1 MTLFVAYLL
10 KSSASLAFL
19 FVLYKLILA
28 RENLHRLN
36 RFLLLGIL
44 FLSALIPLV
53 RLPGFDR
60 SVVSQPVVFVR
71 EVFIPEISSVGFSAS
86 MPVEAD
92 TVPFASDGMQIN
104 VLHVFYWFVILFLL
118 FRLMLGLFQI
128 VRLYKKSQRIS
139 LTDFVL
145 AVVNDIIQPFSFL
158 KHIFISEKD
167 YELNREILIAHEA
180 EHIKQRHYIDLLLVE
195 MFSLLH
201 WFNPFMWLLRRDLK
215 LIHEYQADQAV
226 LKKGIDAQ
234 KYQLLVL
241 EKAVGERRFAM
252 ASNFVQKPILKR
264 IKMMKK
270 KKVNRWKGVRLIV
283 FIPLVALLL
292 QAFDRPEKVIR
303 KLDMKLPE
311 IVKSTEKVLSST
323 KVLQNQKEL
332 TGFVIEVKDDGNYID
347 GKSQSLE
354 ELVNKAKAW
363 QTTGREDI
371 LLELNG
377 VVSSRRID
385 EIRQALSKAKV
396 YHINQTTINS
406 EEIIYPAGD
415 VSRMPQMKD
424 GEWNS
429 WMHNQLS
436 IYLKDI
442 PKDWEYNIFYG
453 FIIDKN
459 GKVRDAHIIEE
470 SQYPEVNEA
479 YDKILSQIPDW
490 KPAQKGNTEVSV
502 LYTEM
507 SGQRKK

>member
-1 MTLFVAYLL
+1 MNPFFVYLI
-10 KSSASLAFL
+10 KSSVSLALLYSL
-19 FVLYKLILA
+19 FRLVMRNDKL
-28 RENLHRLN
+28 HTLN

-44 FLSALIPLV
+44 L
-53 RLPGFDR
+53 
-60 SVVSQPVVFVR
+60 
-71 EVFIPEISSVGFSAS
+71 FSAVIPFLNFQFFAEEAPLQKVEKLREFVS
-86 MPVEAD
+86 TPIFMPGAEPANNLPVEE
-92 TVPFASDGMQIN
+92 TSHISVNFY
-104 VLHVFYWFVILFLL
+104 LVFYIGIILILL
-118 FRLMLGLFQI
+118 TRLLLAITRVLQI
-128 VRLYKKSQRIS
+128 IRHAQKERTRNII
-139 LTDFVL
+139 L
-145 AVVNDIIQPFSFL
+145 AVVREFIHPFAFLNKIVLSENDFN
-158 KHIFISEKD
+158 KNKD
-167 YELNREILIAHEA
+167 MVVAHEYA
-180 EHIKQRHYIDLLLVE
+180 HIKHWHAVDLVVCEL
-195 MFSLLH
+195 FTLLH
-201 WFNPFMWLLRRDLK
+201 FFNPFVWLLRRDLK

-396 YHINQTTINS
+396 YHVNQATINS

-415 VSRMPQMKD
+415 VSSMPHLKD

-436 IYLKDI
+436 IYLKGI

-470 SQYPEVNEA
+470 SPYPEVNDA